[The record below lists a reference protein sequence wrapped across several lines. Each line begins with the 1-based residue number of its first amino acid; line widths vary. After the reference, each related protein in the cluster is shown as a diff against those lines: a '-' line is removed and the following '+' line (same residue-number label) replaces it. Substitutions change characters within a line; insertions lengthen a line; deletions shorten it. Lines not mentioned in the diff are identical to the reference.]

1 MHAQL
6 CGYNSRYKCL
16 IIHIVSALQ
25 EIGDW
30 AMLFKCILDKK
41 RLPQG
46 LLPDMEVWH
55 LIKS

>member
-6 CGYNSRYKCL
+6 CGYNSRYNCL

-30 AMLFKCILDKK
+30 AILFKCILDKK
-41 RLPQG
+41 RLAQG
-46 LLPDMEVWH
+46 LLPDMEV
-55 LIKS
+55 